1 MNSPK
6 KMVKNVN
13 VYILLK
19 TASGAHTSYGCGDYR
34 ECEQVKPRAALDR
47 GCFMM
52 KNFFKA
58 MDRGIAALEDTG
70 CVISFAAIVGIVVAH
85 VFFRYVLRSGIL
97 WSDEVVQIL
106 MVSMV
111 MFGTARAVRE
121 DGHTELQS
129 FTDRLPSRA
138 RTVVR
143 ALVTLVSLGFLIM
156 FFVSSLEFTVTTGTL
171 KTVMLRIPRKYCYMF
186 LPLGAGLSI
195 YEFIKTAR
203 KRIFH
208 EPKEF

>member
-1 MNSPK
+1 MK
-6 KMVKNVN
+6 KF
-13 VYILLK
+13 Y
-19 TASGAHTSYGCGDYR
+19 
-34 ECEQVKPRAALDR
+34 
-47 GCFMM
+47 
-52 KNFFKA
+52 KA
-58 MDRGIAALEDTG
+58 VDKGIAAVEDTG
-70 CVISFAAIVGIVVAH
+70 CVISFAAIVCIVVAH

-111 MFGTARAVRE
+111 MFGTARAVRV

-129 FTDRLPSRA
+129 FVDRLPPVG

-143 ALVTLVSLGFLIM
+143 TLVTLVSLGFLIM
-156 FFVSSLEFTVTTGTL
+156 FFISSFEFTATTGTL

-195 YEFIKTAR
+195 YEFIKTAGH
-203 KRIFH
+203 RIFH
-208 EPKEF
+208 EPKEY